1 MQQRIKEII
10 QASVAVKT
18 AILSDETLVKRIEEV
33 TAVVTQAFAA
43 GNKVLFCGN
52 GGSAADAQHLAAEF
66 SGRFYTDRDALP
78 SEALHC
84 NTSYMTAVG
93 NDYSFDVVYSR
104 IIKGTGKKGDVLI
117 GLSTSGNSVNI
128 LKAMEQARENG
139 MITVALTGAT
149 GGKLKDLCDY
159 LLNVPSKD
167 TPRIQESHIMV
178 GHIICELVEKNLF
191 DDKKP
196 LL

>member
-1 MQQRIKEII
+1 
-10 QASVAVKT
+10 
-18 AILSDETLVKRIEEV
+18 
-33 TAVVTQAFAA
+33 
-43 GNKVLFCGN
+43 
-52 GGSAADAQHLAAEF
+52 
-66 SGRFYTDRDALP
+66 
-78 SEALHC
+78 
-84 NTSYMTAVG
+84 MTAVG